1 MTNVP
6 SLYLVDDE
14 APVIDSLQRL
24 VESISLPLVS
34 IQKTEQLLDVLKP
47 GACGCLLL
55 KLNAEHLELLRRVQ
69 TLPMAIETVFL
80 TDSADVSLVVQ
91 AMQLGAATVLQKP
104 CRSET
109 LLSAIRTAVGTAFA
123 RRQQQEQNEAGRQR
137 LKSLTKEESH
147 VMRLMI
153 AGRTNQEIA
162 DQIQL
167 SLRTVQ
173 FRRSSIFRK
182 LKISTKSRLFDLA
195 VTTGLLDELVADV
208 PRMPTKTAEEAT
220 SLRDS
225 D

>member
-6 SLYLVDDE
+6 SLYLVDDDV
-14 APVIDSLQRL
+14 AVIDSLQRL
-24 VESISLPLVS
+24 VESVSLPLVS
-34 IQKTEQLLDVLKP
+34 ILQTDQLFDLLPP
-47 GACGCLLL
+47 GSCGCLLL
-55 KLNAEHLELLRRVQ
+55 KLHSDHLDLMRRMQ
-69 TLPMAIETVFL
+69 THPVSLETVFL
-80 TDSADVSLVVQ
+80 TDTPEVALVVQ

-104 CRSET
+104 CRSED
-109 LLSAIRTAVGTAFA
+109 LLAEIRRAVGAA
-123 RRQQQEQNEAGRQR
+123 YARQQQFEQNAAGRLR

-147 VMRLMI
+147 VMRLML

-195 VTTGLLDELVADV
+195 VTTDLLNELVVDV
-208 PRMPTKTAEEAT
+208 PLMPP
-220 SLRDS
+220 DS
-225 D
+225 TEPPLSGDFG